1 MSYFTYVLLNPAR
14 MAEQDVWS
22 RMQDDPRVDAMP
34 VYPAEG
40 SVAMVDDVMV
50 VKFGIRTN

>member
-1 MSYFTYVLLNPAR
+1 
-14 MAEQDVWS
+14 
-22 RMQDDPRVDAMP
+22 MQDDPRVEAMP